1 MQGSSMPQKLR
12 TLVCDDHVLVRGGL
26 VALLEDMDDVEVVGQ
41 AGDGDEMVALARS
54 LNPDLVITD
63 VSMRRMSGLDAMVLL
78 HQALP
83 DCRVLVLSMHDTAE
97 FVRQALASGA
107 VGYLLK
113 DSAMVELE
121 LAIKAVREGDV
132 YLSPRISKQLVGE
145 LRETPASRSTAT
157 AAVGESPLTP
167 RQIQILTMIARG
179 KATKEIAYDLGL
191 SVKTVETHRS
201 MIMDRLGIREVAGLV
216 LYAVRNGLVSLS
228 GHHPAGPP

>member
-1 MQGSSMPQKLR
+1 MPQKLR

-132 YLSPRISKQLVGE
+132 YLSPRISKQLVGD
-145 LRETPASRSTAT
+145 LREKPASRP
-157 AAVGESPLTP
+157 AAAAAASESPLTP

-228 GHHPAGPP
+228 GHEPAAPP